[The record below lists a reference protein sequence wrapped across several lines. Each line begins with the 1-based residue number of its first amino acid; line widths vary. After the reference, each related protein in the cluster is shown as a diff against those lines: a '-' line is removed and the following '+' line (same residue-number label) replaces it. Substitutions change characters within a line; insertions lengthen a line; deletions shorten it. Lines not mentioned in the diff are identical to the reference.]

1 MLTLNQTHDKK
12 FHCTYLLH
20 YYPFDTQ
27 ICRVDLQLEKFSQR
41 NVELL
46 PDTMMLLT
54 DTELTQYYIQT
65 WSLDFNDRG
74 SENIKNIN
82 LIKQI
87 IRYSIKWSEDGD
99 SVQAAADQRA
109 ADHLPP
115 LLPPAAD
122 VLRHHILQTFL
133 LRGRSD
139 SQPVHTAGHHHIVY
153 KVMM

>member
-1 MLTLNQTHDKK
+1 MNQTHDKK

-20 YYPFDTQ
+20 FYPFDTQ
-27 ICRVDLQLEKFSQR
+27 ICSVDLQLEKFSQR

-46 PDTMMLLT
+46 PDQIKLLT

-65 WSLDFNDRG
+65 WSLQYNDPG
-74 SENIKNIN
+74 IFLTVLHKYLHSDNILATTLNRFTIG
-82 LIKQI
+82 
-87 IRYSIKWSEDGD
+87 WSEDGD

-109 ADHLPP
+109 ADPLPP

-133 LRGRSD
+133 L
-139 SQPVHTAGHHHIVY
+139 
-153 KVMM
+153 

>member
-1 MLTLNQTHDKK
+1 MQVEVFQGEENTLTMNQTHDKK

-74 SENIKNIN
+74 LCSENIRLHKNYFN
-82 LIKQI
+82 
-87 IRYSIKWSEDGD
+87 RCSIKWSEDGD

-115 LLPPAAD
+115 LLPPGSH
-122 VLRHHILQTFL
+122 VLRYFILQTFL
-133 LRGRSD
+133 L
-139 SQPVHTAGHHHIVY
+139 
-153 KVMM
+153 